1 MQSQPVGAAELA
13 LQSRQTPVIADQTR
27 SFGGAGLLALA
38 LVAVGAMVFVMRGG
52 TDLLKQWRLIR
63 KPPCAAPSPA
73 HALSAHAARLSHA
86 ANGHAAACTAAAGV
100 TPMDA
105 KRPIVILLIAL
116 AWLAADLRHAR
127 DHAANRLR
135 PAAQAGHRR

>member
-1 MQSQPVGAAELA
+1 MKVVSMIALFCLLLLSAGIFILSQSADEAIAAYVDVQSQPVGAAELA

-63 KPPCAAPSPA
+63 KRPSPP
-73 HALSAHAARLSHA
+73 HHQPMPYLPTLPDYP
-86 ANGHAAACTAAAGV
+86 
-100 TPMDA
+100 TPPLDTLPRA
-105 KRPIVILLIAL
+105 QRPQELPQ
-116 AWLAADLRHAR
+116 WTQSD
-127 DHAANRLR
+127 
-135 PAAQAGHRR
+135 QS